1 MRNNCLAKKGVSLVT
16 VLIFMMIASIAATA
30 TYKWLSSAGFSS
42 ADRMAMAEAKEA
54 SHAGLES
61 VRSWMTYHAN
71 DVGAIL
77 RQYYDG
83 GKKPVALTN
92 IVRKGSSSKQIFSV
106 WLTGV
111 ETAGS
116 AYKFTI
122 VSNGSAHGDAK
133 YSETSVLNVRG
144 LYKVREP
151 VVLVQKPLDYNQSY
165 FGGTTKGTGGVKN
178 ESMIIN
184 GNWSGNPPTVTGD
197 FVVTGNA
204 SLSGDALNLGKHVCV
219 WGAIFA

>member
-1 MRNNCLAKKGVSLVT
+1 
-16 VLIFMMIASIAATA
+16 MIATIATTA
-30 TYKWLSSAGFSS
+30 TYKWLSSAGFTS
-42 ADRMAMAEAKEA
+42 ADRMAMSEAKEA

-92 IVRKGSSSKQIFSV
+92 VVRGMNSSKQVFNV

-111 ETAGS
+111 ETSGS

-122 VSNGSAHGDAK
+122 VSNGIARGDAK
-133 YSETSVLNVRG
+133 YSETSVLKVRG

-151 VVLVQKPLDYNQSY
+151 EVIVESPVDFKQTY
-165 FGGTTKGTGGVKN
+165 FGG
-178 ESMIIN
+178 SMEGAGDNKMLTLTCIWVRI
-184 GNWSGNPPTVTGD
+184 PVEPT
-197 FVVTGNA
+197 
-204 SLSGDALNLGKHVCV
+204 SLT
-219 WGAIFA
+219 